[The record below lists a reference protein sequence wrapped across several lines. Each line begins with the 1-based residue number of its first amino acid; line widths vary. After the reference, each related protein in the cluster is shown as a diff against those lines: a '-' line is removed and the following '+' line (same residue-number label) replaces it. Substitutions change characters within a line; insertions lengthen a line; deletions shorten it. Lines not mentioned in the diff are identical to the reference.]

1 MNEGRLAQGSMD
13 DWVMALRFFFRLVTL
28 PIWLPYKGWKIIRL
42 RREMAEFAAAR
53 GRNLI
58 ISDRVVREVTL
69 AWVEDHPQE
78 FVLGEYDP
86 AVPKLQSASKKSM
99 DRRR

>member
-1 MNEGRLAQGSMD
+1 MGDGAQVLFSPGDASYLAAVQS
-13 DWVMALRFFFRLVTL
+13 
-28 PIWLPYKGWKIIRL
+28 WKIIRL

-58 ISDRVVREVTL
+58 IGDRAVREVTL